1 MDLNK
6 LPPGLDED
14 FLDAFDFDYMTSN
27 PTFCTQV
34 STNPEIPQPNDEH
47 VNQQILPSIS
57 EDGHAGLAETDP
69 AVSEEF
75 LPTISEI
82 RLSFEQTRIEV
93 RNEDS
98 TTNPVVAEV
107 AEEEEEVWSTP
118 EMPHNGMSFATL
130 DEAREYYNSYAK
142 RTGFSIRTNT
152 SRRSAITREKQKVQF
167 VCNKEGFGRKRRV
180 VVQLVDGITCYSD
193 NDEAEEEDTA
203 QEEEDEQVEKRKKWQ
218 VIYFLAEHNHD
229 LVVQP
234 SLKKFLR
241 SHRGIPKQEKDFIV
255 LLHGCNLSTGR
266 IMQLMSEFYGSAQ
279 LVPYDGKQVSNFRST
294 IHKTEKF
301 KDMQETLDYF
311 RALKEEDPE
320 FFYKIKLD
328 DNHRVENLF
337 WVDSATRCAYKE
349 AYNDCVSFDATYMT
363 NIYEMPCTP
372 FIGINRHCQTFQLGC
387 AFIRNEK
394 TTTYEWLFLTFLEAM
409 DRKAPLNIITDQDPA
424 MRDAIC
430 IVFPNTTHRNCRW
443 HIMDKFSGTIGPIL
457 AKNDELNEEFKYGL
471 EDNEHFQHLYHIR
484 QSFIP
489 AYYMHSF
496 FPFLQS
502 TQRSEGFN
510 ALLKKYVNPNLSV
523 LQFVRQYQKI
533 QEKCLVAQDGQDFR
547 TDENERRRW
556 SRHPLEKHAS
566 TVYTKNMFYRNYL
579 VTAIEE
585 DESYCCECSKFD
597 RDGIIC
603 YHIMRVM
610 VRMGVELIPER
621 YILKRWTQQAIASDT
636 NQVQNLNAP
645 VGLVARGMPLTSE
658 KTLRLTN
665 ATTAFVAIAV
675 EGCTNDEN
683 YAILEKHIKEMRSE
697 FEEIKKRTM
706 ANRQNTSGA
715 KGGATEGAQNGTEK
729 TVAEKVLVSKKYAYK
744 LRNISK

>member
-1 MDLNK
+1 
-6 LPPGLDED
+6 
-14 FLDAFDFDYMTSN
+14 
-27 PTFCTQV
+27 
-34 STNPEIPQPNDEH
+34 
-47 VNQQILPSIS
+47 
-57 EDGHAGLAETDP
+57 
-69 AVSEEF
+69 
-75 LPTISEI
+75 
-82 RLSFEQTRIEV
+82 
-93 RNEDS
+93 
-98 TTNPVVAEV
+98 
-107 AEEEEEVWSTP
+107 
-118 EMPHNGMSFATL
+118 MPHNGMSFATL

-180 VVQLVDGITCYSD
+180 AAQLVDGITCYSD

-203 QEEEDEQVEKRKKWQ
+203 QEEEDEQVEKRKKFDGCKKRKREKMLYTNCKARMVVKIIGSRWQ

-337 WVDSATRCAYKE
+337 WVDSAARRAYKE

-424 MRDAIC
+424 MRAAIC

-457 AKNDELNEEFKYGL
+457 AKNDELNEEFVDCLNHTVSPEDFESKWATMVQKYGL

-566 TVYTKNMFYRNYL
+566 TVYTKNMFYRFSKEFEKTAEYDVKPVGQFQYWLEPNNSFVFGYGKRNYL

-603 YHIMRVM
+603 CHIMRVM
-610 VRMGVELIPER
+610 VRMGVKLIPER

-636 NQVQNLNAP
+636 NQVQNVNAP

-658 KTLRLTN
+658 KTLRFTN
-665 ATTAFVAIAV
+665 ATTAFAAIAV

-715 KGGATEGAQNGTEK
+715 EGGATE
-729 TVAEKVLVSKKYAYK
+729 VACC
-744 LRNISK
+744 ISHCRCSG

>member
-6 LPPGLDED
+6 LPPDLDED
-14 FLDAFDFDYMTSN
+14 FLGAFDFDYITSN

-34 STNPEIPQPNDEH
+34 STNPEIPQPNNEH
-47 VNQQILPSIS
+47 MNQQILPGIS
-57 EDGHAGLAETDP
+57 EDVHAGLAETEP
-69 AVSEEF
+69 AVSEEVI
-75 LPTISEI
+75 PTISEI
-82 RLSFEQTRIEV
+82 RLSFEQARIED

-180 VVQLVDGITCYSD
+180 AAQLVDGITCYSD

-203 QEEEDEQVEKRKKWQ
+203 QEEEDEQVEKSKKFDGCKKRKREKML
-218 VIYFLAEHNHD
+218 YTNCKARM
-229 LVVQP
+229 VVKIIGSRWQP

-328 DNHRVENLF
+328 DNHR
-337 WVDSATRCAYKE
+337 
-349 AYNDCVSFDATYMT
+349 
-363 NIYEMPCTP
+363 
-372 FIGINRHCQTFQLGC
+372 
-387 AFIRNEK
+387 
-394 TTTYEWLFLTFLEAM
+394 
-409 DRKAPLNIITDQDPA
+409 
-424 MRDAIC
+424 
-430 IVFPNTTHRNCRW
+430 
-443 HIMDKFSGTIGPIL
+443 
-457 AKNDELNEEFKYGL
+457 KYGL

-566 TVYTKNMFYRNYL
+566 TVYTKNMFYRFSKEFEKTAEYDVKPVGQFQYWLEPNNSFVFGYGKRNYL

-603 YHIMRVM
+603 CHIMRVM
-610 VRMGVELIPER
+610 VRMGVKLIPER

-636 NQVQNLNAP
+636 NQVQNVNAP

-665 ATTAFVAIAV
+665 ATTAFAAIAV

-697 FEEIKKRTM
+697 FEEIKKRMM
-706 ANRQNTSGA
+706 ANRQNTSGTES
-715 KGGATEGAQNGTEK
+715 GATEGAENGTDVSTLTRPSLQTAGAVAGPNTSSVANPPKSKAKGRRKEK
-729 TVAEKVLVSKKYAYK
+729 AHKKGMNGQAKRKNKCSICKSYDHNAQRCPDK
-744 LRNISK
+744 LKKK

>member
-1 MDLNK
+1 M
-6 LPPGLDED
+6 
-14 FLDAFDFDYMTSN
+14 
-27 PTFCTQV
+27 
-34 STNPEIPQPNDEH
+34 
-47 VNQQILPSIS
+47 
-57 EDGHAGLAETDP
+57 
-69 AVSEEF
+69 
-75 LPTISEI
+75 
-82 RLSFEQTRIEV
+82 
-93 RNEDS
+93 
-98 TTNPVVAEV
+98 
-107 AEEEEEVWSTP
+107 
-118 EMPHNGMSFATL
+118 

-180 VVQLVDGITCYSD
+180 VAQLVDGITCYSD

-203 QEEEDEQVEKRKKWQ
+203 QEEEDEQVEKRKKFDGCKKRKREKM
-218 VIYFLAEHNHD
+218 VYTKYKARMS
-229 LVVQP
+229 

-241 SHRGIPKQEKDFIV
+241 SHRGIPKQENDFIV

-301 KDMQETLDYF
+301 KDI
-311 RALKEEDPE
+311 ALKEEDPE

-328 DNHRVENLF
+328 DNHRVENMF
-337 WVDSATRCAYKE
+337 WVDSATRRAYKE
-349 AYNDCVSFDATYMT
+349 
-363 NIYEMPCTP
+363 
-372 FIGINRHCQTFQLGC
+372 
-387 AFIRNEK
+387 
-394 TTTYEWLFLTFLEAM
+394 
-409 DRKAPLNIITDQDPA
+409 
-424 MRDAIC
+424 
-430 IVFPNTTHRNCRW
+430 
-443 HIMDKFSGTIGPIL
+443 
-457 AKNDELNEEFKYGL
+457 KYGL

-496 FPFLQS
+496 FPVLQS

-556 SRHPLEKHAS
+556 SRFSKEFEKTAEYDVKPVGQFQYWLEPNNSFVFGYGK
-566 TVYTKNMFYRNYL
+566 RNYL

-603 YHIMRVM
+603 CHIMRVM
-610 VRMGVELIPER
+610 VRMGVKLIPER

-636 NQVQNLNAP
+636 NQVQNVNAP
-645 VGLVARGMPLTSE
+645 VELVACGMPLT
-658 KTLRLTN
+658 T
-665 ATTAFVAIAV
+665 IAV

-706 ANRQNTSGA
+706 ANRQNTSGTE
-715 KGGATEGAQNGTEK
+715 GGATEGAQNDVPKAAPDRELG
-729 TVAEKVLVSKKYAYK
+729 
-744 LRNISK
+744 

>member
-1 MDLNK
+1 M
-6 LPPGLDED
+6 
-14 FLDAFDFDYMTSN
+14 
-27 PTFCTQV
+27 
-34 STNPEIPQPNDEH
+34 
-47 VNQQILPSIS
+47 
-57 EDGHAGLAETDP
+57 
-69 AVSEEF
+69 
-75 LPTISEI
+75 
-82 RLSFEQTRIEV
+82 
-93 RNEDS
+93 
-98 TTNPVVAEV
+98 VV
-107 AEEEEEVWSTP
+107 
-118 EMPHNGMSFATL
+118 
-130 DEAREYYNSYAK
+130 K
-142 RTGFSIRTNT
+142 IIGFR
-152 SRRSAITREKQKVQF
+152 
-167 VCNKEGFGRKRRV
+167 
-180 VVQLVDGITCYSD
+180 
-193 NDEAEEEDTA
+193 
-203 QEEEDEQVEKRKKWQ
+203 WQ
-218 VIYFLAEHNHD
+218 VIYSLAEHNHD

-301 KDMQETLDYF
+301 KDMQKTLDYF

-337 WVDSATRCAYKE
+337 WVDSAARRAYKE
-349 AYNDCVSFDATYMT
+349 
-363 NIYEMPCTP
+363 
-372 FIGINRHCQTFQLGC
+372 
-387 AFIRNEK
+387 
-394 TTTYEWLFLTFLEAM
+394 
-409 DRKAPLNIITDQDPA
+409 
-424 MRDAIC
+424 
-430 IVFPNTTHRNCRW
+430 
-443 HIMDKFSGTIGPIL
+443 
-457 AKNDELNEEFKYGL
+457 KYGL
-471 EDNEHFQHLYHIR
+471 EDNVHFQHLYHIR

-566 TVYTKNMFYRNYL
+566 TVYTKNMFYRFSKEFEKTAEYDVKPVGNYL

-603 YHIMRVM
+603 CHIMRVM
-610 VRMGVELIPER
+610 VRMGVKLIPER

-636 NQVQNLNAP
+636 NQVQNVNAP
-645 VGLVARGMPLTSE
+645 VGLVVRGMPLTSE

-665 ATTAFVAIAV
+665 ATTAFAAIAV

-697 FEEIKKRTM
+697 FEEIKKRMMT
-706 ANRQNTSGA
+706 NRQNTSGTE
-715 KGGATEGAQNGTEK
+715 GGATE
-729 TVAEKVLVSKKYAYK
+729 
-744 LRNISK
+744 

>member
-1 MDLNK
+1 
-6 LPPGLDED
+6 
-14 FLDAFDFDYMTSN
+14 
-27 PTFCTQV
+27 
-34 STNPEIPQPNDEH
+34 
-47 VNQQILPSIS
+47 
-57 EDGHAGLAETDP
+57 
-69 AVSEEF
+69 
-75 LPTISEI
+75 
-82 RLSFEQTRIEV
+82 
-93 RNEDS
+93 
-98 TTNPVVAEV
+98 
-107 AEEEEEVWSTP
+107 
-118 EMPHNGMSFATL
+118 
-130 DEAREYYNSYAK
+130 
-142 RTGFSIRTNT
+142 
-152 SRRSAITREKQKVQF
+152 
-167 VCNKEGFGRKRRV
+167 
-180 VVQLVDGITCYSD
+180 
-193 NDEAEEEDTA
+193 
-203 QEEEDEQVEKRKKWQ
+203 
-218 VIYFLAEHNHD
+218 
-229 LVVQP
+229 
-234 SLKKFLR
+234 
-241 SHRGIPKQEKDFIV
+241 
-255 LLHGCNLSTGR
+255 
-266 IMQLMSEFYGSAQ
+266 MQLMSEFYGSAQ

-337 WVDSATRCAYKE
+337 WVDSAARRAYKE
-349 AYNDCVSFDATYMT
+349 ELQVAY
-363 NIYEMPCTP
+363 
-372 FIGINRHCQTFQLGC
+372 H
-387 AFIRNEK
+387 
-394 TTTYEWLFLTFLEAM
+394 
-409 DRKAPLNIITDQDPA
+409 
-424 MRDAIC
+424 
-430 IVFPNTTHRNCRW
+430 
-443 HIMDKFSGTIGPIL
+443 DKFSGTIGPIL
-457 AKNDELNEEFKYGL
+457 AKNDELNEEFVDCLNHTVSPEDFESKWATMVQKYGL

-510 ALLKKYVNPNLSV
+510 ALLKKFSKEFEKTAEYDVKPVGQFQYWLEPNNS
-523 LQFVRQYQKI
+523 FV
-533 QEKCLVAQDGQDFR
+533 FR
-547 TDENERRRW
+547 YG
-556 SRHPLEKHAS
+556 K
-566 TVYTKNMFYRNYL
+566 RNYL

-603 YHIMRVM
+603 CHIMRVM
-610 VRMGVELIPER
+610 VRMGVKLIPER

-636 NQVQNLNAP
+636 NQVQNVNAP

-715 KGGATEGAQNGTEK
+715 EGGATEGAQNGTGVSTLSGPSLQTAGAVAGPNTSSVANAPKSKAKGRRKEK
-729 TVAEKVLVSKKYAYK
+729 AHKKGMNGQAKRKNKCGICKSYDHNA
-744 LRNISK
+744 

>member
-1 MDLNK
+1 
-6 LPPGLDED
+6 
-14 FLDAFDFDYMTSN
+14 
-27 PTFCTQV
+27 
-34 STNPEIPQPNDEH
+34 
-47 VNQQILPSIS
+47 
-57 EDGHAGLAETDP
+57 
-69 AVSEEF
+69 
-75 LPTISEI
+75 
-82 RLSFEQTRIEV
+82 
-93 RNEDS
+93 
-98 TTNPVVAEV
+98 
-107 AEEEEEVWSTP
+107 
-118 EMPHNGMSFATL
+118 MSFATL
-130 DEAREYYNSYAK
+130 DKAREYYNSYAK
-142 RTGFSIRTNT
+142 RTSFSIRTNT
-152 SRRSAITREKQKVQF
+152 SRRSVITKEKQKVQF

-180 VVQLVDGITCYSD
+180 AAQLVDGITCYSD

-203 QEEEDEQVEKRKKWQ
+203 QEEEDEQVEKRKKFDGCKKRKREKMVYTNCKARMVVKIIGSRWQ

-234 SLKKFLR
+234 SLMKFLR

-279 LVPYDGKQVSNFRST
+279 LVPYDGKQVSNFCST

-328 DNHRVENLF
+328 DNLRVENLF
-337 WVDSATRCAYKE
+337 WVDSAARRAYKE

-363 NIYEMPCTP
+363 NIYEMPCT
-372 FIGINRHCQTFQLGC
+372 
-387 AFIRNEK
+387 
-394 TTTYEWLFLTFLEAM
+394 
-409 DRKAPLNIITDQDPA
+409 
-424 MRDAIC
+424 
-430 IVFPNTTHRNCRW
+430 
-443 HIMDKFSGTIGPIL
+443 IGPIL
-457 AKNDELNEEFKYGL
+457 AKNDELNEEFVDCLNHTVSPEDFESKWATMVQKYGL

-489 AYYMHSF
+489 ADYMHSF

-510 ALLKKYVNPNLSV
+510 ALLKKFSKEFEKTAEYDVKPVGQFQYWLEPNNS
-523 LQFVRQYQKI
+523 FVFGYGK
-533 QEKCLVAQDGQDFR
+533 
-547 TDENERRRW
+547 
-556 SRHPLEKHAS
+556 
-566 TVYTKNMFYRNYL
+566 RNYL

-603 YHIMRVM
+603 CHIMRVM
-610 VRMGVELIPER
+610 VRMGVKLIPER

-636 NQVQNLNAP
+636 NQVQNVNAP

-665 ATTAFVAIAV
+665 ATTAFAAIAV

-697 FEEIKKRTM
+697 FEEIKKRMM
-706 ANRQNTSGA
+706 ANRQNTSGTE
-715 KGGATEGAQNGTEK
+715 GGATEGAQDGTG
-729 TVAEKVLVSKKYAYK
+729 VSTLTGPSLQTAGLK
-744 LRNISK
+744 N